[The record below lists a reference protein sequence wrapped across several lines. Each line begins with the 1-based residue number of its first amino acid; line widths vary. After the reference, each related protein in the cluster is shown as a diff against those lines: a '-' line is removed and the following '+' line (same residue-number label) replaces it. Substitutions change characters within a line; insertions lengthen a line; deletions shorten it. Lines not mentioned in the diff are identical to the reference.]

1 MSIGNARPLDSIIKM
16 RLCSR
21 INKPFIMNSS
31 IMFFTKILYP
41 IQRKPYTYKYIFKKK
56 LFSFIFPNEV
66 RNALLAKKKQ
76 FIFYKLI
83 FNKSLT
89 QTAAGFYS
97 TRKLKKI
104 FNYHS
109 TKLMNNKQMSMFQTK
124 TFFSKALG
132 SNANQNLHPNFRDVI
147 QDLSEVSSTDSFGLR
162 GDNNSFRLS
171 EVKIPRIQ
179 FKPGYQRM

>member
-1 MSIGNARPLDSIIKM
+1 
-16 RLCSR
+16 
-21 INKPFIMNSS
+21 
-31 IMFFTKILYP
+31 
-41 IQRKPYTYKYIFKKK
+41 
-56 LFSFIFPNEV
+56 
-66 RNALLAKKKQ
+66 
-76 FIFYKLI
+76 
-83 FNKSLT
+83 
-89 QTAAGFYS
+89 
-97 TRKLKKI
+97 
-104 FNYHS
+104 
-109 TKLMNNKQMSMFQTK
+109 MNNKQMSMFQTK